1 MENVNIMKKLLNVV
15 VVVLCV
21 LMCMPI
27 GASAASNVLMRYEG
41 KNIYD
46 KASIGTFELK
56 RVTNIK
62 INHQTLSWYKLQG
75 RKTNDLYV
83 RVDVQKKGLF
93 FFSDSGNSFK
103 KYSVGKTTKTFTEE
117 KGTYKLY
124 FTTNMFS
131 ANIKGS
137 VTRK

>member
-46 KASIGTFELK
+46 KASISTFELK

-62 INHQTLSWYKLQG
+62 INHP
-75 RKTNDLYV
+75 
-83 RVDVQKKGLF
+83 
-93 FFSDSGNSFK
+93 
-103 KYSVGKTTKTFTEE
+103 VGKTTKTFTEE
-117 KGTYKLY
+117 KGTYRLN

>member
-15 VVVLCV
+15 IVVLCV

-27 GASAASNVLMRYEG
+27 GASAASNILMKYDG
-41 KNIYD
+41 KNICD
-46 KASIGTFELK
+46 KSSNSHFTLNK
-56 RVTNIK
+56 VTDIK
-62 INHQTLSWYKLQG
+62 INHQTTSWYKLQG

-117 KGTYKLY
+117 KGTYRLN

>member
-1 MENVNIMKKLLNVV
+1 MENLNITRKLLNAV

-27 GASAASNVLMRYEG
+27 GASAASNVLMRYDG
-41 KNIYD
+41 KNICD
-46 KASIGTFELK
+46 KSSNSHFTLNK
-56 RVTNIK
+56 VTDIK
-62 INHQTLSWYKLQG
+62 INHQTTSWYKLQG

-83 RVDVQKKGLF
+83 RVDIQKKGLF
-93 FFSDSGNSFK
+93 FFSDSGNSYK

-117 KGTYKLY
+117 KGTYRLN